1 MNAQRGTE
9 AVADVRTG
17 VVPAGGL
24 GPVNP
29 VTLDMDRDAWLTEDS
44 MGSPLCAQQGA
55 LWEVPQ

>member
-29 VTLDMDRDAWLTEDS
+29 VTLDMDRDA
-44 MGSPLCAQQGA
+44 
-55 LWEVPQ
+55 